1 MLDEFMLVNLK
12 FVKFFLILF
21 GGLKFYAYL
30 CIRNKRI
37 SSKEYLNQLKQNE
50 KRKRKNDN

>member
-1 MLDEFMLVNLK
+1 MLGEIILVNLK
-12 FVKFFLILF
+12 FIKNFLILF

-50 KRKRKNDN
+50 K